1 MHGDDVSSDL
11 QTALVRGFDLPFPAC
26 WQRQLF
32 SGSIRGKASRK
43 GGQSIM
49 RWQNASQRLTGF
61 ALSSLKDV
69 KSSKVWTVRP
79 PESMSRPSS
88 LSCEIR
94 YQRSSLHHHIEIQST
109 HLSARRALP
118 ISYSVSGLRS
128 DDIET
133 STTGTSNGVSSG
145 NMTLNG
151 TKTPRRGNI
160 SARVT
165 LCLPL

>member
-1 MHGDDVSSDL
+1 MHRGNVSIEV
-11 QTALVRGFDLPFPAC
+11 QTAVCRGLDLPFPAC

-32 SGSIRGKASRK
+32 SGSIRGKAGRK
-43 GGQSIM
+43 VSQSDI
-49 RWQNASQRLTGF
+49 RWQNEGRRLTGF
-61 ALSSLKDV
+61 AFSSLKDV

-79 PESMSRPSS
+79 PESMSSPSS
-88 LSCEIR
+88 LCCEIG
-94 YQRSSLHHHIEIQST
+94 YERSMLHHHIDFQST

-118 ISYSVSGLRS
+118 ISYSVSGRKS

-133 STTGTSNGVSSG
+133 SATGTSNGVSSG

-160 SARVT
+160 STLVT
-165 LCLPL
+165 LSLPL